1 MSKKSESSKKTLKIG
16 IVRPIS
22 SVGDDYP
29 VKHWEYVHNTIIE
42 SLVNDEEFE
51 FDINLVSNSDSVEII
66 QKTIIS
72 NLYHS
77 DVVICDLSSRN
88 ANVFFELGIRIT
100 FRKPCILIVD
110 DKTVVP
116 FDVNSVKYLKYPHSL
131 HYYRLKNFQVE
142 LKKNVIESYK
152 QHQKDSKTAFTPF
165 FTELDIDDT
174 SLGLEKH
181 QVDKLDVIYNMLLE
195 LKKSSIEPRLQTP
208 YQEFR
213 DILERGLRE
222 FVKDNLDELIQSG
235 ASPVEIRGRLIEY
248 IRKLRE
254 ELEVPYPIR
263 TAESQI
269 RDLTDYILD
278 KQREYKNNLSSII
291 S

>member
-1 MSKKSESSKKTLKIG
+1 MSKKSESSKKMLKIG

-29 VKHWEYVHNTIIE
+29 VKHWEYVHNTIVE
-42 SLVNDEEFE
+42 SLLNDEEFE

-131 HYYRLKNFQVE
+131 HYYRLKSFQLE
-142 LKKNVIESYK
+142 LRKNVIESYK

-181 QVDKLDVIYNMLLE
+181 QVDKLDVIYSMLLE
-195 LKKSSIEPRLQTP
+195 LKKSSIEPRPQTS

-213 DILERGLRE
+213 DILERGLSE

-235 ASPVEIRGRLIEY
+235 ASSSEIRNRLIEY
-248 IRKLRE
+248 TRNLRT

-263 TAESQI
+263 AAESQI
-269 RDLTDYILD
+269 RYLTDYILN

>member
-1 MSKKSESSKKTLKIG
+1 MSKKSESSKKMLKIG

-29 VKHWEYVHNTIIE
+29 VKHWEYVHNTIVE
-42 SLVNDEEFE
+42 SLLNDEEFE

-131 HYYRLKNFQVE
+131 HYYRLKSFQLE
-142 LKKNVIESYK
+142 LRKNVIESYK

-181 QVDKLDVIYNMLLE
+181 QVDKLDVIYSMLLE
-195 LKKSSIEPRLQTP
+195 LKKSSIEPRPQTS

-213 DILERGLRE
+213 DILERGLSE

-235 ASPVEIRGRLIEY
+235 ASSSEIRNRLIEY
-248 IRKLRE
+248 TRNLRT
-254 ELEVPYPIR
+254 ELDVTYPIPIR
-263 TAESQI
+263 AAESQI
-269 RDLTDYILD
+269 RYLTDYILN
-278 KQREYKNNLSSII
+278 KQREYKNTLS
-291 S
+291 

>member
-1 MSKKSESSKKTLKIG
+1 MSKKSESSKKMLKIG

-29 VKHWEYVHNTIIE
+29 VKHWEYVHNTIVE
-42 SLVNDEEFE
+42 SLLNDEEFE

-131 HYYRLKNFQVE
+131 HYYRLKSFQLE
-142 LKKNVIESYK
+142 LRKNVIESYK

-174 SLGLEKH
+174 SLGLDKH
-181 QVDKLDVIYNMLLE
+181 QVDKLDVI
-195 LKKSSIEPRLQTP
+195 
-208 YQEFR
+208 
-213 DILERGLRE
+213 
-222 FVKDNLDELIQSG
+222 
-235 ASPVEIRGRLIEY
+235 
-248 IRKLRE
+248 
-254 ELEVPYPIR
+254 
-263 TAESQI
+263 
-269 RDLTDYILD
+269 
-278 KQREYKNNLSSII
+278 
-291 S
+291 